1 MTRMSFDDQAATFD
15 QRAGLPGS
23 AAEHVAAAVVSLAG
37 LGAGDLLV
45 EVGAG
50 SGSIGCHLVGRVEYV
65 GFDLAPSMLDAFRD
79 RLGTGASAAR
89 LVVADGDAAW
99 PVADRSARAIFGSR
113 SMHLLSLHHVLAE
126 IHRVGAPDGVTLL
139 VGRVDR
145 DDSSVRMR
153 MRRQMRRPLR
163 EVGIAGQPGGGEMA
177 RDLVDACAESDSHYV
192 AAPIAPYVVARWSV
206 ASSPADS
213 LAAWAG
219 KDGLAGIAVAT
230 RTKHEVLERLRSWA
244 AIEFGDL
251 DRRVEATEAYVLQGV
266 RFSPRTTNQRAP
278 T

>member
-1 MTRMSFDDQAATFD
+1 MSFDDQGTTFD

-23 AAEHVAAAVVSLAG
+23 TAEHVAAAVVSLGG
-37 LGAGDLLV
+37 LGSGDLLV

-50 SGSIGCHLVGRVEYV
+50 SGDIGCHLVGRVAYV
-65 GFDLAPSMLDAFRD
+65 GFDLAPSMLDAFRN
-79 RLGTGASAAR
+79 RLRARASVAR

-99 PVADRSARAIFGSR
+99 PVADGSARAIFGSR
-113 SMHLLSLHHVLAE
+113 SLHLLSLSHVLAE
-126 IHRVGAPDGVTLL
+126 IHRVGAPEGVTLL
-139 VGRVDR
+139 IGRVVR
-145 DDSSVRMR
+145 DDSSVRMW
-153 MRRQMRRPLR
+153 MRRQMRRLLR
-163 EVGIAGQPGGGEMA
+163 EMGIAGQPGGGEMA
-177 RDLVDACAESDSHYV
+177 RDLVDACAESRSHYV
-192 AAPIAPYVVARWSV
+192 AAPIAPYVVARWLV

-219 KDGLAGIAVAT
+219 KDGLAGIAVDT
-230 RTKHEVLERLRSWA
+230 RTKQEVLECLRSRA

-266 RFSPRTTNQRAP
+266 RFSPRTTNQRSP